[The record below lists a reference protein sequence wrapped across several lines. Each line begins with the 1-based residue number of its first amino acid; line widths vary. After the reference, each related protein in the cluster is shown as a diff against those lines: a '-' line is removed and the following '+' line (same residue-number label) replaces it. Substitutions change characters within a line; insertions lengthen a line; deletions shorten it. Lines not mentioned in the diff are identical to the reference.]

1 MNQQHKPTI
10 EGYTDQL
17 SVEAGEEIGFH
28 VSTNTH
34 EYAIE
39 IARVGVERKIVWTK
53 QGLPGAEHPVQENS
67 FSDGCNWPVALKVA
81 VPENWKSGYY
91 EVTLTGSDRAGSR
104 AKGEMSFVI
113 RSAHPGRDTKIL
125 LQRGT
130 NTDNAYNTWGGA
142 DLYRGTNGQARRVS
156 FDRPFAGSAGYQGRF
171 LFSIG
176 AAVEDILARGE
187 ITPALRREFSERGML
202 LTNFAGITTNSGH
215 AGPGVD
221 PAERVPYQW
230 HIQDAE
236 TCVRIE
242 KQAGA
247 LNVYDG
253 FTTFQSGWRNWEH
266 PFVEWVE
273 RAGYEI
279 DYAVNSDLEFHPE
292 ILDHYKLV
300 LSVGHDEYWSSP
312 MRDHLEAF
320 IARGGNVAFFS
331 GNSVYWQVR
340 SEDNGRA
347 LVGWKQ
353 GYKDDPHYQSGD
365 HRQLTTLWCSRL
377 VGRPENQLTG
387 VSFAYGGYHRF
398 FGQFQD
404 GVGAYTVHRPDH
416 WVFEGAGLKRGDL
429 LGARDKIVSYE
440 CDGCDYELEDGLP
453 VPTHRDGTPDNFEI
467 LAGGPAALSAA
478 DDSLGMIVEALHGDR
493 AAPHRQPGAAMI
505 GIYTRGGTVVTV
517 GSTNWSDGL
526 HGGDKAVERITRN
539 ILDRLSR

>member
-1 MNQQHKPTI
+1 MNQEHEPTI
-10 EGYTDQL
+10 EGYADRL
-17 SVEAGEEIGFH
+17 SVQAGEEIGFH
-28 VSTNTH
+28 VSTNTR
-34 EYAIE
+34 EYSIE
-39 IARVGVERKIVWTK
+39 IARVGAERKPVWTK
-53 QGLPGAEHPVQENS
+53 QGLPGAEHPVPENS
-67 FSDGCNWPVALKVA
+67 FSDGCGWPVALKVA

-91 EVTLTGSDRAGSR
+91 EVLLTGSDRAGRS
-104 AKGEMSFVI
+104 AKGEASFVV
-113 RSAHPGRDTKIL
+113 RSARPDRDTKIL
-125 LQRGT
+125 LQRST

-142 DLYRGTNGQARRVS
+142 DLYRGKRGQARRVS
-156 FDRPFAGSAGYQGRF
+156 FDRPFAGSVGYKGRF
-171 LFSIG
+171 LFSIAATG
-176 AAVEDILARGE
+176 AADLAKGE
-187 ITPALRREFSERGML
+187 ITPALRREFSEQGTP
-202 LTNFAGITTNSGH
+202 LTNFANITTHSGH

-221 PAERVPYQW
+221 PAERIADQW

-236 TCVRIE
+236 KCVRID
-242 KQAGA
+242 KQAEA

-253 FTTFQSGWRNWEH
+253 FTAFQSSWRNWEH
-266 PFVEWVE
+266 PFVEWAE

-279 DYAVNSDLEFHPE
+279 DYAVNSDLEFRPE

-320 IARGGNVAFFS
+320 IARGGNVAFLS

-347 LVGWKQ
+347 LVSWKQ
-353 GYKDDPHYQSGD
+353 GYKNDPHYEGGD
-365 HRQLTTLWCSRL
+365 HGQLTTLWCSRL
-377 VGRPENQLTG
+377 VGRPENRLTG

-398 FGQFQD
+398 FDQFQD
-404 GVGAYTVHRPDH
+404 GTGAYTVHRPNH

-440 CDGCDYELEDGLP
+440 CDGCDYELEDGIP
-453 VPTHRDGTPDNFEI
+453 VPTHRDGTPENFEI
-467 LAGGPAALSAA
+467 LAAGPAALSAA

-493 AAPHRQPGAAMI
+493 SAPHRQPGTAMI
-505 GIYTRGGTVVTV
+505 GAYTRGGTVVTV

-526 HGGDKAVERITRN
+526 RGRDKAVERITRN